1 MAGGSYPA
9 VLSGADEVAV
19 RAFMSGEISFLQIA
33 EVVETVLDA
42 YTPHE
47 QELTLDAIAEADEWS
62 RRQAAGVVRTLRG
75 AR

>member
-1 MAGGSYPA
+1 
-9 VLSGADEVAV
+9 
-19 RAFMSGEISFLQIA
+19 MSGEIRFLQIA

-42 YTPHE
+42 YRPHE